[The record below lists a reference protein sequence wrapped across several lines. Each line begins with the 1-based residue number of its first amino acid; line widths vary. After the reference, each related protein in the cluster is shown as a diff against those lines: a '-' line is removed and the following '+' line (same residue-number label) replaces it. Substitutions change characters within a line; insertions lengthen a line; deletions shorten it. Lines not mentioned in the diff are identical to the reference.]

1 MSRPNRAELDSA
13 FSSGRMTKAAAAR
26 QLGMSPACL
35 NRYIAKGRLATVT
48 VDGRNW
54 VRRDDLNAFES
65 DWKRNRDVD
74 RARARAQGQVVR
86 RALAEGMLTQA
97 DAARQLGVVAKTV
110 SDHIN
115 RGNLSVV
122 VVDGHRLVRREDLE
136 AFKAAKAARATPAGM
151 LTLSD
156 VARELDVTR
165 QRAHQYLN
173 KGQLGTVQ
181 IDGRRLVR
189 REELDA
195 FMQNRA
201 AVAAALKNGLL
212 TMKDV
217 AQASGYAQITVQQW
231 VRTGRLASVK
241 VGGRRLIRRED
252 LDVFMQKPQA
262 HTGPKPKV
270 HIEQTC

>member
-1 MSRPNRAELDSA
+1 MSTPNRAEPDAA
-13 FSSGRMTKAAAAR
+13 FSGELMTKAAAAR

-110 SDHIN
+110 SGHVN

-136 AFKAAKAARATPAGM
+136 AFKAAKAARTTPAGM

-201 AVAAALKNGLL
+201 AVAAALKSGLL

-252 LDVFMQKPQA
+252 LDAFMQKPKSR
-262 HTGPKPKV
+262 TGPKPK
-270 HIEQTC
+270 HRIEQTC